1 VFSDETLVR
10 RSEEEARTMG
20 KILLVGDD
28 FSLLA
33 TRAAVLAK
41 TGVDVVP
48 SGPAELKM
56 HVGCEKFDLVV
67 LCHTLRSTVRNSVMI
82 HARRRWPKARM
93 LQVVTTLGQMCA
105 VECGVD
111 DTTTTDPEELVAHAM
126 RLLSETHDTRPPQSV
141 GMAPEQQLNG

>member
-28 FSLLA
+28 YSLLA

-56 HVGCEKFDLVV
+56 HLGREKFDLVV
-67 LCHTLRSTVRNSVMI
+67 LCHTLRSAERKSVMI
-82 HARRRWPKARM
+82 HARRRWPQARM

-111 DTTTTDPEELVAHAM
+111 DTTTTAPEELVAHAM
-126 RLLSETHDTRPPQSV
+126 RLLSKTHDRLPPQPLRV
-141 GMAPEQQLNG
+141 VPRQQMHG

>member
-1 VFSDETLVR
+1 
-10 RSEEEARTMG
+10 MG
-20 KILLVGDD
+20 KILLVGED

-41 TGVDVVP
+41 TGMDVVP
-48 SGPAELKM
+48 SGPLELRM
-56 HVGCEKFDLVV
+56 HLGGEKFDMVV
-67 LCHTLRSTVRNSVMI
+67 LCHTLRSVERKSVMA
-82 HARRRWPKARM
+82 HARRRWPQARM

-126 RLLSETHDTRPPQSV
+126 RLLNDAQDRLPPQSV
-141 GMAPEQQLNG
+141 GTVPRQQMHG